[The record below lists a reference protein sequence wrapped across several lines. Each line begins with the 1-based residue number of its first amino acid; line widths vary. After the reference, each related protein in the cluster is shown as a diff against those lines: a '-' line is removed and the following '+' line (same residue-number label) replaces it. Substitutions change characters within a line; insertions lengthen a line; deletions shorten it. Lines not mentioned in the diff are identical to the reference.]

1 MSLLQLRVARR
12 RQAAA
17 DVCSLELVAPGN
29 ILLPAFTAGAH
40 VDIHLRGG
48 LVRSYSLCDAPGENR
63 RYRIAV
69 LREQA
74 SRGGSAAV
82 HALREGDVVSVGQPR
97 NHFELSPDAGHHLLL
112 AGGIGITPLLAM
124 AHWLTRQQA
133 SFALHYSAR
142 SRDRAAFV
150 SEVRESFGT
159 RAHLYFD
166 EDGPSQ
172 RLPLSDVLA
181 GCDPTT
187 HLYVCGPGTYIEWVL
202 ETARAARWSEARLHR
217 EHFAAPT
224 KPGGDP
230 GSSAFEVQIASTGRI
245 IQVPSDRSVA
255 EMLHASG
262 IELPVSCEQG
272 ICGTCIVGVLD
283 GTPDHRD
290 AFLTPAELAA
300 NDRFTPCCS
309 RARSPRLVL
318 DL

>member
-1 MSLLQLRVARR
+1 VSLLELRVARR
-12 RQAAA
+12 RREAA
-17 DVCSLELVAPGN
+17 DVCSLELVDPANRP
-29 ILLPAFTAGAH
+29 LPAFTAGAH

-82 HALREGDVVSVGQPR
+82 HALREGDMVCVGEPR

-159 RAHLYFD
+159 RAHQYFD
-166 EDGPSQ
+166 EDGPGR
-172 RLPLSDVLA
+172 RLPLSDILD
-181 GCDPTT
+181 GCDPST
-187 HLYVCGPGTYIEWVL
+187 HLYVCGPAAYIEWVL
-202 ETARAARWSEARLHR
+202 ESARAAGWAEARLHS

-224 KPGGDP
+224 RPGGDP
-230 GSSAFEVQIASTGRI
+230 GSNAFEVQIASTGRI
-245 IQVPSDRSVA
+245 IQVPPDRSVA
-255 EMLHASG
+255 DMLHASG
-262 IELPVSCEQG
+262 IELPLSCEQG
-272 ICGTCIVGVLD
+272 ICGTCIVGVLE